1 MESSV
6 VRALYGLAL
15 PWVVGSLLSFNP
27 ITTIVGCLLV
37 YESNK
42 VEVVRE
48 GIVLQ
53 PGLFVS
59 AARDGTTSAETICTV
74 RLQPRRRGGLFNY
87 VSKARIVRPSAFGQP
102 GTPMY
107 CTPRG
112 ERSLATM
119 SLISLL
125 TEDQCIGVS
134 GFFNS

>member
-59 AARDGTTSAETICTV
+59 AARDGTTSAETICT
-74 RLQPRRRGGLFNY
+74 
-87 VSKARIVRPSAFGQP
+87 PSACSRGAGADCSITF
-102 GTPMY
+102 
-107 CTPRG
+107 PRHG
-112 ERSLATM
+112 L
-119 SLISLL
+119 
-125 TEDQCIGVS
+125 
-134 GFFNS
+134 